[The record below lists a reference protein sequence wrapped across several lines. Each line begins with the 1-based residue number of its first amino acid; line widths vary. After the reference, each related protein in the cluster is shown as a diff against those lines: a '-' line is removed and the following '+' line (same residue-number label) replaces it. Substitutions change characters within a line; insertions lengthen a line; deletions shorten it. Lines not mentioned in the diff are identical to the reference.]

1 MKIQIEENLFIESD
15 SMQFIIKEYT
25 GKQTVGEGG
34 KVTENYKTHGYYSDV
49 KSCLNKIVK
58 MKVMDSTATTL
69 SELLEEVNGIKE
81 YIESKVTI

>member
-1 MKIQIEENLFIESD
+1 MKIQIEDNLYIESD
-15 SMQFIIKEYT
+15 SMQFIIKEYS

-34 KVTENYKTHGYYSDV
+34 KVTENYKTHGYYPDV

-58 MKVMDSTATTL
+58 MKVMDSTATTI
-69 SELLEEVNGIKE
+69 SELLEEVKGIRE

>member
-1 MKIQIEENLFIESD
+1 MKIHIENNLYIESD

-34 KVTENYKTHGYYSDV
+34 KVTESYKTHGYYSDV
-49 KSCLNKIVK
+49 QSCLNRIVK
-58 MKVMDSTATTL
+58 MKVMESTATTL
-69 SELLEEVNGIKE
+69 SELLEEVKGIRQ